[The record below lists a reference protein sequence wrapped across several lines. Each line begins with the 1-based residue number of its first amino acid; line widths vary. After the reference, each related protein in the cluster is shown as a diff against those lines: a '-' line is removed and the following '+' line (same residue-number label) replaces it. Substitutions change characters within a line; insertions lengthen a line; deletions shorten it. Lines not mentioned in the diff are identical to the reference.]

1 MQYVEKLFT
10 SKSDSE
16 FDLSAVP
23 CKIWNAVKTC
33 NKKLVYRLLVC
44 SGADANTTYDQAME
58 GNASAHMSNN
68 ISSREII
75 ISGFSSSSSA
85 AIRDE
90 KSFHTGEMV
99 PSVQLDHSS
108 SPDVEGSTLLHLACQ
123 SGDIAMVELLIQ
135 YGAHV
140 NAVDSSGQTPL
151 YRCALHARTA
161 CAKLLLS
168 RSVTLS
174 SVVLKHML
182 SDLFQLI
189 ACTLEKCFQRLS

>member
-10 SKSDSE
+10 SKSDNE
-16 FDLSAVP
+16 FDLSAAP

-44 SGADANTTYDQAME
+44 SGADANTTYDRAME

-68 ISSREII
+68 ISRTQEII

-90 KSFHTGEMV
+90 KSFHSGEIV
-99 PSVQLDHSS
+99 PSLKLDHSS
-108 SPDVEGSTLLHLACQ
+108 SPDVDGSTLLHLACQ

-151 YRCALHARTA
+151 HRCALHARTA

-174 SVVLKHML
+174 LVMLMHML
-182 SDLFQLI
+182 SDLFQLMRV
-189 ACTLEKCFQRLS
+189 L